1 MKILDNCQPG
11 MADLRGRCGWQKRRD
26 EFGPPCSALHANT
39 VNLETTQ
46 VAIIKERTLKKALI
60 YFLAFMVGGIIG
72 ILILGHIPDS
82 LSFLNNGPL
91 NFPIFGAIGFG
102 ICPIVYKEYK
112 KLLLVPVIA
121 FVIGLA
127 ILVFL
132 FQGG

>member
-1 MKILDNCQPG
+1 MIFLLFAKVNSLQIRYTYIKMKR
-11 MADLRGRCGWQKRRD
+11 A
-26 EFGPPCSALHANT
+26 
-39 VNLETTQ
+39 TT
-46 VAIIKERTLKKALI
+46 KERTLKKALI

-82 LSFLNNGPL
+82 LSFLSNGPL

-102 ICPIVYKEYK
+102 ICAIVYKEYK

-127 ILVFL
+127 LLVFL